1 MVFFIKI
8 SSKNKETL
16 QLFLMFLSKL
26 ENNNLLIK
34 YFPKQK
40 IKKFVTVLKSP
51 HINKSAQEQF
61 EFRVYTKKLQISS
74 PQHLKF
80 LYFLKKSQITIFPF
94 INLKLEGTYGIKSQ
108 LNLISTRLD
117 PIKFN
122 TKFFNQNKFKSDIK
136 SKKLIQ
142 YFNLLDCYGEY
153 CIKKLI
159 NSKISSIFSSVG

>member
-1 MVFFIKI
+1 MFFFIQI

-26 ENNNLLIK
+26 ENNNLFIK

-40 IKKFVTVLKSP
+40 IKKFITVLKSP

-80 LYFLKKSQITIFPF
+80 LYFLKKSQISIFPF
-94 INLKLEGTYGIKSQ
+94 IKLKLEVIYNIKSN
-108 LNLISTRLD
+108 LNIISSRLD
-117 PIKFN
+117 PIKLN
-122 TKFFNQNKFKSDIK
+122 TNFFHQNNLKSQN
-136 SKKLIQ
+136 LIQ

-153 CIKKLI
+153 YLKKLI
-159 NSKISSIFSSVG
+159 K